1 MTVDREASMLSL
13 AIVLTIVSAALF
25 GISIGLACYVIAT
38 KIREARQS
46 SESNANTAENASAP

>member
-1 MTVDREASMLSL
+1 MLSL

-25 GISIGLACYVIAT
+25 GISIGLGCYVITT

-46 SESNANTAENASAP
+46 SESNASTAENASAP

>member
-1 MTVDREASMLSL
+1 MLSL

-38 KIREARQS
+38 KIREARQGS
-46 SESNANTAENASAP
+46 GASANTTGNASTP